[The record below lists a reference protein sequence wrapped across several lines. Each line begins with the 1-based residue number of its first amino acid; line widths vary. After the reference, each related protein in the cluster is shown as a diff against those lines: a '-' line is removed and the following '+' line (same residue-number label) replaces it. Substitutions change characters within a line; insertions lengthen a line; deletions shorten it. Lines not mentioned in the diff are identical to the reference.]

1 MGSSLFARNT
11 EGAFAQSLGDVSAGP
26 WSLEGVSTRFF
37 EDVSARF
44 FEGALV
50 VSDGWYE
57 SLDSLDEVG
66 SAPLSGYGSL
76 QV

>member
-1 MGSSLFARNT
+1 MGSSLPA

-26 WSLEGVSTRFF
+26 RSLEGVSTRFF

-57 SLDSLDEVG
+57 SLGEVG
-66 SAPLSGYGSL
+66 SAALSGYGSL